1 MGKANA
7 KLRRQTDY
15 VDYQLRL
22 EKIVKYW
29 FSTEEI
35 PDVPIEFD
43 RDTEL
48 PKKWLASRIDPSE
61 EQE

>member
-1 MGKANA
+1 M
-7 KLRRQTDY
+7 
-15 VDYQLRL
+15 DYQINL
-22 EKIVKYW
+22 EKLVKYW

-35 PDVPIEFD
+35 PDVLIEFD
-43 RDTEL
+43 RDKEL